1 MRRNRKMP
9 KKMSVMAGRS
19 VQIGAVMVMAFAMV
33 ILNMLASS
41 SCKQLSKTISEK
53 ERQLAKLEND
63 QKREQERWDEMKTP
77 ERLEAALLKHGLAMR
92 YSKPETQVVRM
103 DKSGRPYSGQASVA
117 RATER
122 SKAAQSAKYTPVR
135 NPARNTV
142 TTRRRR

>member
-1 MRRNRKMP
+1 
-9 KKMSVMAGRS
+9 
-19 VQIGAVMVMAFAMV
+19 
-33 ILNMLASS
+33 MLASS
-41 SCKQLSKTISEK
+41 SCTQLSKTISEK

-92 YSKPETQVVRM
+92 YSKPEAQVVRM

-122 SKAAQSAKYTPVR
+122 SKAAQSAKYTPPVR
-135 NPARNTV
+135 NSAKNTV
-142 TTRRRR
+142 AARRRR

>member
-122 SKAAQSAKYTPVR
+122 SKAAQSAKYTPVS